1 MSTTLKKK
9 FNKPDLIEGAITVKE
24 YYKELK
30 RAFAGLPPGANTS
43 FFYIPAFSFKPDPS
57 SDEGEDI
64 KPLLWL
70 GEYSSAWERILK
82 PKAKYASGG
91 LVVRA
96 DENVQDLVLTLKDG
110 VGAKPIIAKKV
121 ARYVKKATKIQV
133 DFDFAEDILATSL
146 LREAQAISASTASP
160 YVRIVK
166 EFNYYQS
173 APILRK
179 VTVLLRLNSLFET
192 WEAYDDVLKA
202 EEQRQKVLAIQ
213 QHLEDNV
220 RILVQD
226 VEQFVVKQ
234 QEEFAQRLSKHLKA
248 EAPDV
253 EHLGEVLVKM
263 LIQAER
269 LQTKI
274 HRLEKVIQSNEEAVT
289 WFSPKMSHLAVLNKT
304 LRMQDVLMARHVKAV
319 KKWLKQYHIHVQTS
333 GISEQELRL
342 QFPVMNKMPTAAI
355 DLLHHYEAVLTNGER
370 LLSRAPTLQQISML
384 LLETLATLDA
394 NKHPWVALVR
404 TQIWEKK
411 DLLGSYYYE
420 NDNYQ
425 KILKLYDVFGHHR
438 RTFDRGNAEKRV
450 LLKDKLLDLI
460 EDLGVEI
467 SEWEEAHLEFNTF
480 EIKERGKYI
489 ESIRRIIT
497 AFLREDLRSLFD
509 DKSEIDDL
517 LKSSVFI
524 FFSNQRSYNAS
535 IRKYIEE
542 SLALRERVEEAYAR
556 CILNQKALNRP
567 TFNVNLSN
575 QIISD
580 CQQIQQNINIWSLQA
595 QRCNLADKQLM
606 YEADQEAVHELL
618 QTLQKCQASTQDVA
632 YLLAAFEK
640 ETEALKELEQSIETI
655 KKELETTQKLLS
667 TQDNGRK
674 QELVLHI
681 AHLRSNLIQQEQQ
694 LHAISSLLL
703 APYQRLK
710 NTNLSI
716 TAALPVEYQKQ
727 LDGWLE
733 NDIPSKIEQL
743 FSERKREHD
752 WRYKNIIEAYESY
765 QVDKTKQT
773 QAENRSS
780 CTQIIEAIYAVEQ
793 ALIAEEAFMKKL
805 LKDQKQRSSLL
816 ASFQLHFKNMLET
829 FKFIRLSV
837 NDDLEQLLDT
847 ESVPVREE
855 LYTTIQQ
862 IYEAFQNS
870 DDLELLLSANQKV
883 QHLYENWAAFNQ
895 LRVGESQKVRYL
907 STALF
912 KEQKT
917 TLKAWI
923 EALKQQLMAVGKQQQ
938 YWLSSLEKIQHPAF
952 EQMRLKALHQL
963 GIIEHVVGTAAL
975 NAKLLS
981 YKKHLEYY
989 RGTHDEQLYAMLV
1002 ELTKRKLKL
1011 AKRSEVRSL
1020 KFILAY
1026 EKILTTPINFAR
1038 SMKPVKKMREIQ
1050 QKIEHDLQRLMQ
1062 EHLVAVRDLEGQF
1075 FAAMGNDF
1083 DFYRSPKTEQTWLLS
1098 TQKAALMKTVYRDIA
1113 QRFNALVSIGAS
1125 QETLR
1130 KNLEHIP
1137 ISCWSN
1143 EWLDILQRQEKETI
1157 VNQETLEEQHQQLID
1172 IRHQQL
1178 ENGLKKKT
1186 LFKEGAHQL
1195 LMSNKDVEELN
1206 MVLSFCFGGAVGAT
1220 QELRTSLSTAL
1231 SNGLIDQY
1239 KNHPQRLGR
1248 ILWTIDNVGM
1258 LEGRILLG
1266 DVKDTI
1272 NGLEQ
1277 LFVLLEGEEEVE
1289 RLMLGLLDFAQ
1300 QVEGKVEDLLIPTT
1314 FERYRQLIKKGV
1326 RLLNGWGAW
1335 FAFVQ
1340 VVTEPLSMV
1349 EQGVVVEIVND
1360 VLVVMEQIDT
1370 LLNELSKGEVQTD
1383 KILMQLLTST
1393 PVVMQNIQE
1402 QVLGMIEKH
1411 MERVGG
1417 IDTIVQLFENVL
1429 DVSRSLSL
1437 ANQVLDLKNRVAE
1450 VVRMIKDRKAYV
1462 GVDLHPEWYDDDL
1475 LKMKHW
1481 TVGKGERA
1489 DRTRLYTSGGLFQYK
1504 GTTIQLGTKVIFT
1517 EIDETAIATVQ
1528 ELVQDAQNDNRKAK
1542 ATLFE
1547 NAVFSAKQYV
1557 IGLIRDAV
1565 NGQKQAEALAKDYC
1579 LQYGISDKYFTR
1591 ETAELILRRIFQFLP
1606 QEKSAAKLIDG
1617 IKTLGELVQKKL
1629 ERFAGDKLMTAL
1641 LDEIQDDFV
1650 YLEMRLN
1657 ALKRTNN
1664 ASENLGSHQLNTAL
1678 LPFIH
1683 LKKLL
1688 QEERMRL
1695 EKLELAQKATY
1706 ADLGN
1711 MKKVQHLIEILGRHS
1726 I

>member
-57 SDEGEDI
+57 SEEEEDV

-91 LVVRA
+91 LMVGS
-96 DENVQDLVLTLKDG
+96 DEQEQDLVLTLKDG

-133 DFDFAEDILATSL
+133 DFDFAEDMLATSL

-179 VTVLLRLNSLFET
+179 VTVLLRLNSLFEA
-192 WEAYDDVLKA
+192 WEAYEDVLKTK
-202 EEQRQKVLAIQ
+202 EQRQKVLAIQ
-213 QHLEDNV
+213 QHLEGNV
-220 RILVQD
+220 KALVHD

-234 QEEFAQRLSKHLKA
+234 QEEFAQRLSEHLA
-248 EAPDV
+248 LEAPDI

-289 WFSPKMSHLAVLNKT
+289 WFSQKMSHLAILNKT
-304 LRMQDVLMARHVKAV
+304 LRMQDVLMARHVKAI
-319 KKWLKQYHIHVQTS
+319 KKWLKKYHIHVQTS
-333 GISEQELRL
+333 GISEQQLRL
-342 QFPVMNKMPTAAI
+342 HFPVMDKMPPEAI
-355 DLLHHYEAVLTNGER
+355 ELLQHYETILTNGER
-370 LLSRAPTLQQISML
+370 LLSRAPVLQQLSML
-384 LLETLATLDA
+384 LLEQLATLDA
-394 NKHPWVALVR
+394 NEHPWVALVR
-404 TQIWEKK
+404 TQIWAKK

-425 KILKLYDVFGHHR
+425 KILKLYDVFGHNR
-438 RTFDRGNAEKRV
+438 RLFDRGNAEKKV

-480 EIKERGKYI
+480 EIKERGKHI

-497 AFLREDLRSLFD
+497 AFLREDLRSLFED
-509 DKSEIDDL
+509 TSEIDDL
-517 LKSSVFI
+517 LESSVFI

-542 SLALRERVEEAYAR
+542 SLALRERVEEAYAL
-556 CILNQKALNRP
+556 CVLDQKVLNAS
-567 TFNVNLSN
+567 TFNVELSN
-575 QIISD
+575 QIIKD
-580 CQQIQQNINIWSLQA
+580 CQQIQQHINIWSLQA
-595 QRCNLADKQLM
+595 QRCDLADKQLM
-606 YEADQEAVHELL
+606 YEADQEAVRQLL

-640 ETEALKELEQSIETI
+640 ETKDLKALEASIETI
-655 KKELETTQKLLS
+655 KVELESTQK
-667 TQDNGRK
+667 R
-674 QELVLHI
+674 QEANREQALILKT
-681 AHLRSNLIQQEQQ
+681 AHLRSNLIQKEQQ
-694 LHAISSLLL
+694 LHATSSLLL

-710 NTNLSI
+710 NTNASI
-716 TAALPVEYQKQ
+716 VAALPLEYQTQ
-727 LDGWLE
+727 LEDWLTRDVQSE
-733 NDIPSKIEQL
+733 IEQL
-743 FSERKREHD
+743 VSERKREHD
-752 WRYKNIIEAYESY
+752 WRYKNIIEAYEGY
-765 QVDKTKQT
+765 QVDKKQQT

-780 CTQIIEAIYAVEQ
+780 CTQIIEGIYAAEQ
-793 ALIAEEAFMKKL
+793 ALIAEDAFLQKL
-805 LKDQKQRSSLL
+805 LKNQRHGAALL
-816 ASFQLHFKNMLET
+816 TSFQSHFKNVLET

-837 NDDLEQLLDT
+837 DDDLEQLLDT

-862 IYEAFQNS
+862 IYEAFQDS
-870 DDLELLLSANQKV
+870 EDLELLLSANQKV
-883 QHLYENWAAFNQ
+883 QHLYENWATFNQ

-907 STALF
+907 STSLF
-912 KEQKT
+912 QEQKT
-917 TLKAWI
+917 TLETWMRG
-923 EALKQQLMAVGKQQQ
+923 LKEQLMTVGKQQQ
-938 YWLSSLEKIQHPAF
+938 YWLASLEKIQHPAF

-963 GIIEHVVGTAAL
+963 GIIERVVGTVAL

-989 RGTHDEQLYAMLV
+989 KGTHDEQLYTMLV

-1026 EKILTTPINFAR
+1026 EKILTAPINFAR
-1038 SMKPVKKMREIQ
+1038 SIKPIKKMREIQ

-1075 FAAMGNDF
+1075 FAAMGDDF
-1083 DFYRSPKTEQTWLLS
+1083 DFYRSPKVKSTWLLS

-1137 ISCWSN
+1137 VSCWSN
-1143 EWLDILQRQEKETI
+1143 EWLEVLQRREKEMI
-1157 VNQETLEEQHQQLID
+1157 VNQERLEAQHQQLID
-1172 IRHQQL
+1172 VRQERFEEQ
-1178 ENGLKKKT
+1178 LKKKT
-1186 LFKEGAHQL
+1186 VFNEGAHQL
-1195 LMSNKDVEELN
+1195 LVANKDVGELN
-1206 MVLSFCFGGAVGAT
+1206 MILSFCFGGAVGAT
-1220 QELRTSLSTAL
+1220 QELRTNLSSAL
-1231 SNGLIDQY
+1231 NNGLIERY
-1239 KNHPQRLGR
+1239 KNHPQCLGR

-1266 DVKDTI
+1266 DIIGTI
-1272 NGLEQ
+1272 DSLED
-1277 LFVLLEGEEEVE
+1277 LFALLEGEEEVDQ
-1289 RLMLGLLDFAQ
+1289 LTLGLLDFVQ
-1300 QVEGKVEDLLIPTT
+1300 QIEGKVEDLLIPTKL
-1314 FERYRQLIKKGV
+1314 EAYSKLLKKGV

-1335 FAFVQ
+1335 FAFVEM
-1340 VVTEPLSMV
+1340 VTEPLLMV
-1349 EQGVVVEIVND
+1349 EQAVVVEIIND
-1360 VLVVMEQIDT
+1360 VLEVIEQANM
-1370 LLNELSKGEVQTD
+1370 LLEELGEGQAQTD
-1383 KILMQLLTST
+1383 EAFIDLLAST
-1393 PVVMQNIQE
+1393 PVAMQTIQE
-1402 QVLGMIEKH
+1402 QVLGMIEKNI
-1411 MERVGG
+1411 ERVGG

-1437 ANQVLDLKNRVAE
+1437 ANQVLDLSNRVAE

-1481 TVGKGERA
+1481 TVGSGENK
-1489 DRTRLYTSGGLFQYK
+1489 DKIRLHANGGLFQYK
-1504 GTTIQLGTKVIFT
+1504 GTAVQLGTKIIFT
-1517 EIDETAIATVQ
+1517 GIDETAVATVQ
-1528 ELVQDAQNDNRKAK
+1528 QVVQGALAGNRTDKAR
-1542 ATLFE
+1542 LFE
-1547 NAVFSAKQYV
+1547 NAVFNAKLYV
-1557 IGLIRDAV
+1557 IGLIKDAV
-1565 NGQKQAEALAKDYC
+1565 NGRKQAEDLAKDYC
-1579 LQYGISDKYFTR
+1579 LNYGVSDKHLTR
-1591 ETAELILRRIFQFLP
+1591 ETAELILRRIFQLLP
-1606 QEKSAAKLIDG
+1606 QEESAAKLIDG

-1629 ERFAGDKLMTAL
+1629 ARFAGDGLMAAL
-1641 LDEIQDDFV
+1641 LDEIQEDFV

-1657 ALKRTNN
+1657 ALKLVHHAT
-1664 ASENLGSHQLNTAL
+1664 ENSGSHLLNTAL
-1678 LPFIH
+1678 LPFVQ

-1688 QEERMRL
+1688 QEERMHL
-1695 EKLELAQKATY
+1695 EKLELAQKASY
-1706 ADLGN
+1706 SNLEN